1 MLSQDWAEPIVIVL
15 LIVVP
20 LWVLLKPRFAGASG
34 PMAADVTPVTVARM
48 IQSGALG
55 ALLGFHDGFF
65 GPGTGPLILFV
76 LLTLWSLNF
85 VRGTGSAKVIH
96 LMMNVAAVIS
106 FLWVGAVDLPKG
118 LIASVGVVVGAYAG
132 ASVATTRGARVLKPL
147 FVIVTAVIVGK
158 LLVGYVLR

>member
-1 MLSQDWAEPIVIVL
+1 
-15 LIVVP
+15 
-20 LWVLLKPRFAGASG
+20 
-34 PMAADVTPVTVARM
+34 MAADVPPVTVARM

-65 GPGTGPLILFV
+65 GPGTGPLILAA

-96 LMMNVAAVIS
+96 LMTNVAAVIS

-118 LIASVGVVVGAYAG
+118 LIASAGVVVGAYAG
-132 ASVATTRGARVLKPL
+132 ASVATTRGARALKPL
-147 FVIVTAVIVGK
+147 FVIVTAVIIGK
-158 LLVGYVLR
+158 LLVGYLLR